1 VPEPWSTTTTA
12 ILRGAG
18 SWGIC
23 LAIAYLLIHSGM
35 ILLAS
40 RRPQSPARILL
51 TNLLL
56 IAGFVI
62 LLLGAL
68 LDWRDTPGLRFL
80 SLWAPMIFFWWAY
93 KWAGH
98 TLHLFYP
105 LDLSL
110 DPLLIR
116 LEDRWL
122 GQPSLWWARSGSPW
136 LTELFHGFYVSYYL
150 YTPSLGVY
158 LYAQGRFRE
167 FEAMVFAVMLG
178 YALGYSLSALI
189 PVWGP
194 RWGLVTAGLLDSS
207 EQKLQGY
214 WVTRFIHAIMYGG
227 IAHKGAA
234 MPSMHSSTA
243 MVFLFWCSQL
253 WGVAGGLLAGI
264 VVVGMGVGSVYGRY
278 HYVADVVCGATLGA
292 LSVWIADRLILGY

>member
-1 VPEPWSTTTTA
+1 MPEQWSTTTTTF
-12 ILRGAG
+12 LMGAG
-18 SWGIC
+18 SLGIC

-35 ILLAS
+35 VLLAS
-40 RRPQSPARILL
+40 HRLRSSRRILL

-56 IAGFVI
+56 IACFVI
-62 LLLGAL
+62 LLPGASPQ
-68 LDWRDTPGLRFL
+68 WQESSGLRFL
-80 SLWAPMIFFWWAY
+80 RLWAPMIFFWWAY

-105 LDLSL
+105 ADLSL
-110 DPLLIR
+110 DAMLIR
-116 LEDRWL
+116 LENRWL
-122 GQPSLWWARSGSPW
+122 GQPSLWWARHGSPW
-136 LTELFHGFYVSYYL
+136 LTELFHGFYVTYYL
-150 YTPSLGVY
+150 YTPALGAY
-158 LYAQGRFRE
+158 LYAQGRFPE

-194 RWGLVTAGLLDSS
+194 RWGLVAAGLLKSS
-207 EQKLQGY
+207 EQKLRGY
-214 WVTRFIHAIMYGG
+214 WATRFIHAIMYGG

-243 MVFLFWCSQL
+243 VVFLFWCSRL
-253 WGVAGGLLAGI
+253 WGIEGGIFAGI

-278 HYVADVVCGATLGA
+278 HYVADLLCGAALGV

>member
-1 VPEPWSTTTTA
+1 
-12 ILRGAG
+12 
-18 SWGIC
+18 
-23 LAIAYLLIHSGM
+23 M

-40 RRPQSPARILL
+40 RRPQSWARILL

-56 IAGFVI
+56 GACFVI
-62 LLLGAL
+62 LLLGASP
-68 LDWRDTPGLRFL
+68 DWQEAAGLRFL
-80 SLWAPMIFFWWAY
+80 RLWAPVIFFWWAY

-98 TLHLFYP
+98 TLHLFYSS
-105 LDLSL
+105 DFSL

-122 GQPSLWWARSGSPW
+122 GQPSLWWARNGSPW
-136 LTELFHGFYVSYYL
+136 LTELLHGFYVSYYL
-150 YTPSLGVY
+150 YTPALGAY
-158 LYAQGRFRE
+158 LYTQGRLRE
-167 FEAMVFAVMLG
+167 FEAMAFAVILG

-194 RWGLVTAGLLDSS
+194 RWGLVAAGLLESS

-214 WVTRFIHAIMYGG
+214 WVTRFIDAIMYGG

-243 MVFLFWCSQL
+243 VVFLFWCSRL
-253 WGVAGGLLAGI
+253 WGFEGGLLAGI

-278 HYVADVVCGATLGA
+278 HYVADVVCGAAVGA
-292 LSVWIADRLILGY
+292 LSIWIADRMILG

>member
-1 VPEPWSTTTTA
+1 MPEQSSTTTTTF
-12 ILRGAG
+12 LMGTGAL
-18 SWGIC
+18 GIY

-35 ILLAS
+35 ILLATHRLRS
-40 RRPQSPARILL
+40 SGRILL

-56 IAGFVI
+56 IAWFAI
-62 LLLGAL
+62 LLLAATPAWQELAWLGL
-68 LDWRDTPGLRFL
+68 LR
-80 SLWAPMIFFWWAY
+80 LWAPMIFFWWAY

-105 LDLSL
+105 SDLSL

-116 LEDRWL
+116 LENRWL
-122 GQPSLWWARSGSPW
+122 GQPSLGWARYGSPW
-136 LTELFHGFYVSYYL
+136 LTELFHGFYLSYYL
-150 YTPSLGVY
+150 YTPALGTY
-158 LYAQGRFRE
+158 LYAQGRHRE

-194 RWGLVTAGLLDSS
+194 RWGLVAAGLLKSS

-214 WVTRFIHAIMYGG
+214 WVTRFTHAIMYGG

-243 MVFLFWCSQL
+243 VVFLFWCSRL
-253 WGVAGGLLAGI
+253 GGLEGGVLAGI
-264 VVVGMGVGSVYGRY
+264 VVVGMAVGSVYGRY
-278 HYVADVVCGATLGA
+278 HYVADVLCGVALGV
-292 LSVWIADRLILGY
+292 LNVWIADRLILGY

>member
-1 VPEPWSTTTTA
+1 MPEQWSTTTTTFFM
-12 ILRGAG
+12 GAG
-18 SWGIC
+18 SLGIC

-35 ILLAS
+35 VLLAS
-40 RRPQSPARILL
+40 HRPRSSRRILL

-56 IAGFVI
+56 IACFVI
-62 LLLGAL
+62 LLGASPE
-68 LDWRDTPGLRFL
+68 WQESSGLRFFR
-80 SLWAPMIFFWWAY
+80 LWAPMIFFWWAY
-93 KWAGH
+93 TWAGH

-105 LDLSL
+105 SDLSL
-110 DPLLIR
+110 DPMLIR
-116 LEDRWL
+116 LENRWI
-122 GQPSLWWARSGSPW
+122 GQPSLWWARYGSPW
-136 LTELFHGFYVSYYL
+136 LTELFHGFYVTYYL
-150 YTPSLGVY
+150 YTPALGVY
-158 LYAQGRFRE
+158 LYAQGRFRD

-194 RWGLVTAGLLDSS
+194 RWGLVAAGLLNRS
-207 EQKLQGY
+207 EQKLRGY

-227 IAHKGAA
+227 LAHKGAA

-243 MVFLFWCSQL
+243 VVFLFWCSRL
-253 WGVAGGLLAGI
+253 WGIEGGVLAGI

-278 HYVADVVCGATLGA
+278 HYVADVLCGAALGM

>member
-1 VPEPWSTTTTA
+1 MPEQWSTTTTTS
-12 ILRGAG
+12 LMGAG

-23 LAIAYLLIHSGM
+23 LAIVYLLIHSGM

-40 RRPQSPARILL
+40 RRPHSSGRILL

-56 IAGFVI
+56 IACFVV
-62 LLLGAL
+62 LLLGA
-68 LDWRDTPGLRFL
+68 TPEWHETAGLRFL
-80 SLWAPMIFFWWAY
+80 RLWAPMIFFWWAY

-105 LDLSL
+105 SDLSL

-116 LEDRWL
+116 LENRWL
-122 GQPSLWWARSGSPW
+122 GQPSLWWARNRPPL
-136 LTELFHGFYVSYYL
+136 LTELFHGFYASYYL
-150 YTPSLGVY
+150 YTPALGVY
-158 LYAQGRFRE
+158 LYAQGRFLE

-194 RWGLVTAGLLDSS
+194 RWGLVAAGLLESS

-214 WVTRFIHAIMYGG
+214 WITRFIHAIMYGG

-243 MVFLFWCSQL
+243 VIFLFWCSRL
-253 WGVAGGLLAGI
+253 WGVAGGILAGI
-264 VVVGMGVGSVYGRY
+264 VVVGMGGGSVYGRY
-278 HYVADVVCGATLGA
+278 HYVADLLCGAALGA
-292 LSVWIADRLILGY
+292 LSIWIADRLILGY